1 MDKSNWSLIFERPN
15 RREREG
21 ERKREK
27 KRKRKRR
34 RREEEVKPKS
44 KRYGFYDFCME
55 LGIDLNRYMFVG
67 CGL

>member
-15 RREREG
+15 RRE
-21 ERKREK
+21 K

-34 RREEEVKPKS
+34 EEEREIKKVWIIV
-44 KRYGFYDFCME
+44 RFGME
-55 LGIDLNRYMFVG
+55 LCIDLHGYMFVG